1 MGGDSPCSRGG
12 TACTAWSA
20 WLACTSS
27 KAAEVSR
34 DGSIPAGI
42 PPATESTIKYAQHR
56 NEQRSRINNVA
67 LKKVRVLQK
76 KKITTG
82 LVLPLRIRIRL
93 DPEFFPRPGYGIIC
107 FVSGSWQK

>member
-67 LKKVRVLQK
+67 LKKVRVLK
-76 KKITTG
+76 KKKTYYWSRSPIENPDSVG
-82 LVLPLRIRIRL
+82 S
-93 DPEFFPRPGYGIIC
+93 GI
-107 FVSGSWQK
+107 FS